1 MAVLGLNDLIFLL
14 NDDFVLHKIA
24 YILCNMHCCLNKKI
38 VILHL
43 NNNIGDE
50 NNHSKSAQRT

>member
-24 YILCNMHCCLNKKI
+24 YILCNMHYCLNKK
-38 VILHL
+38 
-43 NNNIGDE
+43 
-50 NNHSKSAQRT
+50 